1 MKHLIL
7 PSLILLVVACTETH
21 DTDQSDHAVPP
32 HLQTASENPAPAYER
47 LTFGGIHEDTEVAY
61 QVLGDSR
68 EDVVGIPEL
77 PAIEDLVSSY
87 SKSHM
92 RNVHPLNWPEDYE
105 VVKLWRGSHDF
116 PRDDGSDEYQ
126 VFESL
131 KTQLGTDELRIKS
144 TKPVGARLRYIAE
157 CQDKRYEV
165 EYDLKTVQIIK
176 VIANTD

>member
-1 MKHLIL
+1 M
-7 PSLILLVVACTETH
+7 LLVACTETH

-32 HLQTASENPAPAYER
+32 HLQTASEKNAPAYEG
-47 LTFGGIHEDTEVAY
+47 LTFGGINEGAEVEY

-68 EDVVGIPEL
+68 EDEVGIPEL

-87 SKSHM
+87 STSHM

-105 VVKLWRGSHDF
+105 VVKLWRSSHDF
-116 PRDDGSDEYQ
+116 PRDDGSDEFQ
-126 VFESL
+126 VFQSL
-131 KTQLGTDELRIKS
+131 KTQLGTDQLWIKS
-144 TKPVGARLRYIAE
+144 LEPAGARLRYEAV
-157 CQDKRYEV
+157 CQGKKYEV